1 MYAYPS
7 PFLFT
12 NNISNMKYIQ
22 VFALA
27 CLLSALNFAVAF
39 AQAPG
44 KNFPTTKS
52 ETGPS
57 ALTDD
62 PNAQPASC
70 EAVLPSVL
78 AELQKE
84 ADKNCKTAVRCIP
97 CTDRSTGYPVY
108 VTLYAEPKTPRCNVI
123 TGEEYLPSEGPSK
136 LLAVRFEVLQS
147 VCTKEGVT
155 LTISFPDPR
164 VNVNDFDISWEMNQR
179 IIGRGQEV
187 NCVCGKIVNLTVTER
202 ATGRAAKKQL
212 TLSTVCSTTTT
223 PKD

>member
-1 MYAYPS
+1 MFFTF
-7 PFLFT
+7 FLHQQFL
-12 NNISNMKYIQ
+12 NMKYIQ

-27 CLLSALNFAVAF
+27 FLLSVVNFAVTF

-44 KNFPTTKS
+44 KNLPTTKS

-70 EAVLPSVL
+70 DAVLPSVL

-84 ADKNCKTAVRCIP
+84 ADKTCKTAIHCVP

-108 VTLYAEPKTPRCNVI
+108 VTLYAEPKAPRCNVL
-123 TGEEYLPSEGPSK
+123 TSEEYLPAENPSK
-136 LLAVRFEVLQS
+136 LLALRFEVLQS
-147 VCTKEGVT
+147 VCTKEGVS

-164 VNVNDFDISWEMNQR
+164 VNVENYDISWEMNQR
-179 IIGRGQEV
+179 IIGRGVQV

-212 TLSTVCSTTTT
+212 TLSTTCATT